1 MTNLYF
7 VRHGQTN
14 ANQARIFQGQIDTP
28 LNDTGRAQV
37 LGAKQK
43 VQELNIKWD
52 VVITSPLLRAVETAE
67 ILNSLYPDIE
77 IIKDPLAIERCF
89 GKGDGVPI
97 TSENYAK
104 IMRCEFE
111 GEESEQEII
120 SRANYF
126 LNKVLAKYKN
136 KNVLIVTHS
145 HFLKGCFYRYIPD
158 LTFETKTVNAGISLL
173 QFNET
178 FENTKT
184 MLLIN

>member
-28 LNDTGRAQV
+28 LNDTGRKQV
-37 LGAKQK
+37 LDTKQK
-43 VQELNIKWD
+43 IQELGIQWD
-52 VVITSPLLRAVETAE
+52 IVITSPLSRAYETAQ
-67 ILNSLYPDIE
+67 ILNSLHPE
-77 IIKDPLAIERCF
+77 VQIIKDPLAIERCF
-89 GKGDGVPI
+89 GNGDGVPI
-97 TSENYAK
+97 TKENYDK

-126 LNKVLAKYKN
+126 INKVLSKYKN

-145 HFLKGCFYRYIPD
+145 HFLKGCLYRYLPN

-173 QFNET
+173 QFNEK

-184 MLLIN
+184 TLLIN